1 MGFTLDADGRRVLV
15 ERDRRNAERIF
26 EYLGGREVNSHPCQ
40 SFERYVI
47 CFADMELDEAL
58 RWPDLIAIVR
68 DKVKPERDRL
78 RDNPDGRRRKQYWWQ
93 FGRWTPALYSLL
105 AGRSTCLV
113 TARTSKHVMFSRQP
127 THRIFSE
134 NLVVFLFDSGSAFSA
149 LQSRVHAAWVA
160 LTSSTLESRQGYR
173 PSDCFETFP
182 LPPTEALVAG
192 GPLDQ
197 AGRALYD
204 ARAAFMQS
212 TNQGLT
218 TTYNLLK
225 DPDVDDPAIVALR
238 ALHLELDRAVLAAYG
253 WADIP
258 VPAYTDPVTD
268 ADWKAREAFEDE
280 LIDRLFALNATRA
293 TAERLLGPTP
303 STKSPKP
310 PKPKKP
316 KPTSPEGGAVLVTL
330 RPNGQRSGRQGAG
343 VHLNRRFRLPRT
355 TMIGWRLLSAVTMS
369 IASRTWL
376 RASRLTKWHFS
387 KGVVTERAIWKLSYP
402 WWPRMSAAVAG
413 HSSAR
418 SCLDAAPCLQL

>member
-1 MGFTLDADGRRVLV
+1 
-15 ERDRRNAERIF
+15 
-26 EYLGGREVNSHPCQ
+26 
-40 SFERYVI
+40 
-47 CFADMELDEAL
+47 ME
-58 RWPDLIAIVR
+58 
-68 DKVKPERDRL
+68 
-78 RDNPDGRRRKQYWWQ
+78 
-93 FGRWTPALYSLL
+93 
-105 AGRSTCLV
+105 
-113 TARTSKHVMFSRQP
+113 
-127 THRIFSE
+127 
-134 NLVVFLFDSGSAFSA
+134 
-149 LQSRVHAAWVA
+149 
-160 LTSSTLESRQGYR
+160 
-173 PSDCFETFP
+173 
-182 LPPTEALVAG
+182 AG

-258 VPAYTDPVTD
+258 VPPYTDPVTD

-303 STKSPKP
+303 STKSPSP
-310 PKPKKP
+310 PP
-316 KPTSPEGGAVLVTL
+316 SP
-330 RPNGQRSGRQGAG
+330 RSPSPPPSPPSPRSPSPPPPN
-343 VHLNRRFRLPRT
+343 
-355 TMIGWRLLSAVTMS
+355 
-369 IASRTWL
+369 
-376 RASRLTKWHFS
+376 